1 MKNEFKSSRKIF
13 NKIRLPKVKHK
24 KIIWLGLAFLL
35 IFGIFT
41 PITALAADKTSGF
54 TSFDQLMKTV
64 GSFNGT
70 LKEGPPTDAALW
82 YYNHWGQYL
91 KASPVYIALG
101 NGVLG
106 TIAKVLY
113 GFVNG
118 LENIYE
124 NLFNLFGLFGYLSD
138 NKQGGIF
145 YTVYHGLQ
153 TVGLSLFIMLLVG
166 YIIISLFT
174 SRPKYKDIMV
184 RLITASFIIGA
195 LPWGIT
201 QFSTA
206 IQKDIGTTIKSKS
219 LGSLAVQPI
228 RNNTVDLKVLAENGF
243 DEKTYPLD
251 SKGYLKNIKK
261 ANNITDS
268 KKKVNT
274 SDYVGN
280 VNFSASLGVS
290 DTDVGNSL
298 DKAHKGLKG
307 LFEHEP
313 NSTDDKVIAITEHRF
328 MKSANALENIYP
340 RYRVNWIAVY
350 AQYIVLIVLLLSMS
364 IKIVKSI
371 YEVFFTSV
379 IAPLIAYTEV
389 EGNKKVKEL
398 LGAVVGGIA
407 GIFFEV
413 LTLRMTVEILRDLP
427 NLKVFD
433 GLSSWQNW
441 IMAII
446 IYLGIFF
453 GAMQGIT
460 IVERW
465 LGVSTGHNEQMQQMM
480 GAMMLAGVAG
490 GAASGL
496 GHLGAGDASIAASGV
511 SRGTKALPG
520 MARNFANKAAGGIG
534 AAQGVGNKIAQQG
547 LGKTMS
553 SGATNAFNKASKGIS
568 NKAEQFKKSG
578 SGIKDSYNQ
587 GVKSG
592 SKAVN
597 NNSPS
602 ADDVLKGKA
611 DPPGPDTSKMSN
623 SPGTS
628 DDAKRQQLEDQ
639 ATTTYNPDGTKNYQ
653 PGANDGAN
661 SPANRLNRM
670 NERNDTGGGT
680 SKDDGGNQDDGE
692 NGISNQQPPQSSNV
706 DGGINGSQP
715 PQSNGENGTNSSQP
729 PQNNEVNGSQPS
741 QNDGGNGVNKSQ
753 PTQPPKNNKHVNQY
767 LNKDKKTNNQYQKSK
782 ESFQKAQ
789 GKLQQGMMYFNQKSH
804 IQAKEIDE

>member
-1 MKNEFKSSRKIF
+1 MKNEFKSSKKLF
-13 NKIRLPKVKHK
+13 NKIRLPRVKHK
-24 KIIWLGLAFLL
+24 KIIWIGLLFLL
-35 IFGIFT
+35 IVSIFT

-54 TSFDQLMKTV
+54 TNFDQLMKTV

-70 LKEGPPTDAALW
+70 LKDGSPTFAARW

-124 NLFNLFGLFGYLSD
+124 NLFNLFGLFGYLDDS
-138 NKQGGIF
+138 KQGGIF

-166 YIIISLFT
+166 YVIISLFT
-174 SRPKYKDIMV
+174 NRPKYKDIMV
-184 RLITASFIIGA
+184 RLITASFIVGA

-206 IQKDIGTTIKSKS
+206 IQKDIGTTLKSKS
-219 LGSLAVQPI
+219 LGSLAIQPI
-228 RNNTVDLKVLAENGF
+228 QNNTVDLMTLAIQGF
-243 DEKTYPLD
+243 DEKIYPLD

-261 ANNITDS
+261 ANMITDS

-274 SDYVGN
+274 SDYIGN
-280 VNFSASLGVS
+280 VDFSAVLGVS

-298 DKAHKGLKG
+298 DKTHKGLKG
-307 LFEHEP
+307 LFEHKLSAD
-313 NSTDDKVIAITEHRF
+313 NSKVVAITEHRF
-328 MKSANALENIYP
+328 MKSANALEDVYP

-350 AQYIVLIVLLLSMS
+350 AQYIVLIVLLLAMS

-371 YEVFFTSV
+371 FEVLLTST

-389 EGNKKVKEL
+389 ESSKKIKEL
-398 LGAVVGGIA
+398 LGSIVGGIA
-407 GIFFEV
+407 GVFFEV

-446 IYLGIFF
+446 IYLGVFF

-480 GAMMLAGVAG
+480 GAMMLAGAAG
-490 GAASGL
+490 GAASGI
-496 GHLGAGDASIAASGV
+496 GHLGAGVASSAASGV
-511 SRGTKALPG
+511 SRGAKALPG
-520 MARNFANKAAGGIG
+520 VARNFANKAAGGIG

-592 SKAVN
+592 SKAVSN
-597 NNSPS
+597 NNPS
-602 ADDVLKGKA
+602 ANEVLQGKA
-611 DPPGPDTSKMSN
+611 DPPAPDTSKMSN

-628 DDAKRQQLEDQ
+628 DNAKQQQLENQ
-639 ATTTYNPDGTKNYQ
+639 ATTRYNPDGTKNYQ
-653 PGANDGAN
+653 AGANDRVN

-670 NERNDTGGGT
+670 NEQNGTGGGT

-692 NGISNQQPPQSSNV
+692 SGISNQQPPQSNEEN
-706 DGGINGSQP
+706 GLNGSQT
-715 PQSNGENGTNSSQP
+715 PQNDSGSGINSSR
-729 PQNNEVNGSQPS
+729 PS
-741 QNDGGNGVNKSQ
+741 QN
-753 PTQPPKNNKHVNQY
+753 NNKGNHVNQY
-767 LNKDKKTNNQYQKSK
+767 LNNTNKSNQYQKSK

-789 GKLQQGMMYFNQKSH
+789 GKVQQGMMYFNQKSH